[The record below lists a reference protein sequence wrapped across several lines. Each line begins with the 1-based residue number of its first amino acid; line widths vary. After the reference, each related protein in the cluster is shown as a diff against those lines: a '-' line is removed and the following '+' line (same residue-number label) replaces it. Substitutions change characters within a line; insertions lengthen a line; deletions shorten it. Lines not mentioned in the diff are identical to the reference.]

1 MKTINRFLST
11 GALMAAI
18 LAVGALTG
26 FGQDAPANANCAD
39 VDGHNAVYTTFTG
52 IYNKRGLADMEKA
65 LSTGKEYL
73 EKWGSCEAFKE
84 QVDFVR
90 REVQRIEKAVPGL
103 RLAAE
108 MGPKFDRFDA
118 GIKSDNADEIYA
130 AGKDILAKDPENIN
144 IIVPLGVAGLY
155 QAYNNNLKYSDDT
168 IRYAQMALS
177 KLKSGAKATKQNKNK
192 EDVYGA
198 LKYEFTK
205 PQAMD
210 ELSYAVAHLT
220 FYGKKDRKAALPLYY
235 EIASGSGR
243 YKDDPRVYQAIGSYF
258 GSEVVRQAGEVKK
271 LIDAQKL
278 KATDEEKLAMEP
290 QIKEAIGVLNGT
302 AERAL
307 DYYSRAYK
315 LAKSDTP
322 AAKTYKE
329 SLYKDLM
336 ILYEGRF
343 NKKEG
348 LDAYIASVT
357 AKPVPN
363 PTTPITP
370 VNDPEPVKTTTTTSG
385 AKPTSGTTTINTPA
399 KAVAPVVTKA
409 AVVKKGTRK

>member
-1 MKTINRFLST
+1 MKTINRFLRT
-11 GALMAAI
+11 GALTTAI
-18 LAVGALTG
+18 LAVGAMVG
-26 FGQDAPANANCAD
+26 FGQAPANANCAD
-39 VDGHNAVYTTFTG
+39 IDGHNALYTKFTG
-52 IYNKRGLADMEKA
+52 IYNKTAVADMEGA

-73 EKWGSCEAFKE
+73 EKFGSCEAFKE

-90 REVQRIEKAVPGL
+90 PHVERIEKQLPAK
-103 RLAAE
+103 RKAAE
-108 MGPKFDRFDA
+108 LGPIFKRFDTA
-118 GIKSDNADEIYA
+118 ITADNADEVYA
-130 AGKDILAKDPENIN
+130 SGREILAKDPDNIN

-177 KLKSGAKATKQNKNK
+177 KLKSGTAATKKNK
-192 EDVYGA
+192 AGADVYGA

-205 PQAMD
+205 DQAID

-235 EIASGSGR
+235 EIAQGSGR
-243 YKDDPRVYQAIGSYF
+243 YKEDPRVYQAIGSYF
-258 GSEVVRQAGEVKK
+258 GSEVIRQAGEVKK

-290 QIKEAIGVLNGT
+290 QIKDAIGLLNGT
-302 AERAL
+302 AERAM

-322 AAKTYKE
+322 AAKTYKD
-329 SLYKDLM
+329 SLYKDLT

-343 NKKEG
+343 NKKDG

-370 VNDPEPVKTTTTTSG
+370 VNDPETTTTSS
-385 AKPTSGTTTINTPA
+385 APATARPATATATT
-399 KAVAPVVTKA
+399 PVVHKA
-409 AVVKKGTRK
+409 TVKKGSRN